1 MWRSGSGTHP
11 ARCAETVFGH
21 VFVRTLC
28 LSCWPRARRL
38 WPGAGTCAPGFCANW
53 PPLLLLPRLHRLP
66 SPAGRVLVCFHSSL
80 FLLPWQVY
88 MTAAE
93 LMEAELKRRGG
104 ESTSTCCGAVVS
116 FHTAAA
122 CWGLGADELPW
133 LSPCL
138 RFSCNSQDRSPP
150 VATVLVTLHPTCR
163 GRAQREQAHGG
174 AAGGSGGG
182 HRLAAVKR

>member
-1 MWRSGSGTHP
+1 MCANGCSPSCFSWSAQSAMPP
-11 ARCAETVFGH
+11 ARCVHQHKASAPT
-21 VFVRTLC
+21 
-28 LSCWPRARRL
+28 ARL
-38 WPGAGTCAPGFCANW
+38 WFGCPACMAC
-53 PPLLLLPRLHRLP
+53 PLLLTLPP
-66 SPAGRVLVCFHSSL
+66 SAFTCLLSS
-80 FLLPWQVY
+80 PPPQVY

-104 ESTSTCCGAVVS
+104 ESTCHCCGAVVS

-138 RFSCNSQDRSPP
+138 RFSCNLQDRSPP

-174 AAGGSGGG
+174 AAGGNSGGG
-182 HRLAAVKR
+182 NSFAAVERRG